1 MNLMETM
8 TTFGHEKVLFVNNE
22 KAGLKAIIAVHNT
35 VLGPAIGGCRL
46 WPYASEEEALFDVM
60 RLSRGMSHKNAAAG
74 LKFGGGKAVII
85 ADPSQK
91 TEAMFEAFGE
101 AVNSLG
107 GCYITAEDVNTT
119 CEDAIVMT
127 RKTNYVCGLPAVSG
141 DPSPYTAIG
150 VWQGIKATAKVALG
164 TDDLNGV
171 TIAVQG
177 LGKVGYD
184 LCRHL
189 HKEGAKL
196 IVANRSNKAKL
207 DQAVEE
213 FGATVVDQAEILSA
227 KCDILAP
234 CALGAIVNPTTIPN
248 FNCKAIA
255 GAANNLILDLEAGQ
269 ALKDRGILYA
279 PDFIINAGGVI
290 NAAGEAAGAYN
301 EKEVLDKCYN
311 IYNTVERILRES
323 QETGVPEGVIAT
335 QFAEDCIY
343 GRA

>member
-1 MNLMETM
+1 MNAM
-8 TTFGHEKVLFVNNE
+8 TEMSKFRHEKVLFVNNE
-22 KAGLKAIIAVHNT
+22 KAGLKAIIAIHNT
-35 VLGPAIGGCRL
+35 NLGPAIGGCRL
-46 WPYASEEEALFDVM
+46 FPYASYDDALFDVL
-60 RLSRGMSHKNAAAG
+60 RLSRGMSHKNAVAG
-74 LKFGGGKAVII
+74 LPHGGAKGVII

-101 AVNSLG
+101 AVNALG
-107 GCYITAEDVNTT
+107 GCYITAEDVNTD
-119 CEDAIVMT
+119 CDDAIVMT
-127 RKTNYVCGLPAVSG
+127 RKTKYVCGLPAVSG
-141 DPSPYTAIG
+141 DPSPFTAIG

-164 TDDLNGV
+164 R
-171 TIAVQG
+171 QG

-234 CALGAIVNPTTIPN
+234 CALGAIVNPNTIPN